1 MVAVGRRRLL
11 DAGRRRL
18 RLGVVVLCNSSA
30 GSASVAAA
38 CGCCTVGLRRL
49 LLLRR
54 GRGVRRGVVVV
65 VVVRGL
71 LSVMAAEVVVLSRAK
86 LREWVL
92 GGVAVERGG
101 VIVTVPYGS
110 YQRAIGADT
119 SCLWCTECVMTC
131 STCVGEGDVA
141 LSAFGTVR
149 CCEVL

>member
-30 GSASVAAA
+30 GSASVAA

-65 VVVRGL
+65 VVVVRGL

-86 LREWVL
+86 LREWVV

-119 SCLWCTECVMTC
+119 SCLWCTECV
-131 STCVGEGDVA
+131 
-141 LSAFGTVR
+141 L
-149 CCEVL
+149 